1 MISIERT
8 ITHQNCAEGRPL
20 PDDEL
25 QMDKTRSSFILQ
37 NKFRRIA
44 GRRRLGVLWIGLDPV
59 IRSIIYLFVLTVLRS
74 SIKGESLFIG
84 ITLWA
89 VLGKSFKSGC
99 ASVADYSGGI
109 MAERIRTRALIPP
122 IIKFRIIESF
132 ASTIGAALV
141 LAVYFGV
148 DLLGVVGFLIIGQTI
163 GILFEGLGQ
172 NVAMMAKRVPDI
184 NNIINHFLRFMFY
197 ASPVLYPMTL
207 TSGVHYRLNEWNPF
221 TYFVELSRKLA
232 GLDSVYDDLNLAIF
246 LVYLVVLIVMAFRG
260 FGRIDRNR
268 WELSSWS

>member
-1 MISIERT
+1 MERT
-8 ITHQNCAEGRPL
+8 ITYENCSEGRPL
-20 PDDEL
+20 PEEEL
-25 QMDKTRSSFILQ
+25 KMDRTRSSFILK
-37 NKFRRIA
+37 NKFRKIA

-89 VLGKSFKSGC
+89 VLSKSFKSGC

-132 ASTIGAALV
+132 AATLGAALV
-141 LAVYFGV
+141 LAFYFGV
-148 DLLGVVGFLIIGQTI
+148 GLQGVVGLLIIGQII

-184 NNIINHFLRFMFY
+184 NNIIHHFLRFMFY

-207 TSGVHYRLNEWNPF
+207 TSGIHYTLNEWNPF
-221 TYFVELSRKLA
+221 TYFVELSRELA
-232 GLDSVYDDLNLAIF
+232 GLDSVYNDLDLGIF
-246 LVYLVVLIVMAFRG
+246 VGYLVILSMMTFRG

-268 WELSSWS
+268 WELSAWS